1 MKNEELI
8 DRAKRFV
15 ENHNCWIDSDFTAEE
30 KADEIAGLR
39 NNDAFEWMADF
50 AEECVKEER
59 KRIAELLKQ
68 FSTVSKDALDII
80 EREGFVFDHSG
91 GRWEKLAFTFDPCHR
106 SQYYE

>member
-1 MKNEELI
+1 MNKEII

-15 ENHNCWIDSDFTAEE
+15 ENNNCWIDSDFTAEE

-59 KRIAELLKQ
+59 KRIA
-68 FSTVSKDALDII
+68 DALESAYGGGMKNVIQADILNTVI
-80 EREGFVFDHSG
+80 ALR
-91 GRWEKLAFTFDPCHR
+91 R
-106 SQYYE
+106 SAE